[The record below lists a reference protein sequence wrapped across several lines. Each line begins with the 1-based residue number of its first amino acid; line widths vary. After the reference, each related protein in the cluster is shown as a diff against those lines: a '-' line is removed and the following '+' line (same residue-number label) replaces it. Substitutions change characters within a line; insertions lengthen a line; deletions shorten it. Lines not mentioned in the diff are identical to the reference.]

1 MIDARR
7 LRVLREVAEQGT
19 LAAAADA
26 LHLTPSAVSQQLAA
40 LEREVGQPVI
50 ERNGRGVRLTGA
62 AEVLVGHANVVLAQL
77 EAAAADVAAY
87 SEGVV
92 GTVRI
97 AGFATALAELV
108 APAAAALRASHPAAR
123 ADDRRA
129 GGARLLRRARARRR
143 RHRDLD
149 GVAAQAP
156 PQRRPALP
164 PRARCAR
171 DALDAVLP
179 ADHPLAARAE
189 IDLAELAAEPFV
201 GPPDG
206 TSCHDVTVSGCA
218 AAGFTPAFEHWSL
231 DFYTTMAL
239 VAAGLGVALV
249 PRLAQAAV
257 PAGAVVRPL
266 RAPAP
271 ARHVFAATRAGAER
285 RPTVAAVLAALL
297 PARPPTPNRAA
308 RWVRVTGMPAIRVSA
323 SSSPSTPTG
332 RDAAGLVRG
341 RGARRRLPVQLGPLL
356 PASRR
361 PRRQALRGPDRAR
374 RDGGGDRARRAR
386 LAGDLQQLPQPRL
399 PRRRDTARS
408 TTSPAGARSSASARA
423 GSAARLRRVRLR
435 VRHGRQRDRPRWSRR
450 CRGSSARL
458 AGSTRRRCATASRS

>member
-40 LEREVGQPVI
+40 LEREVGQPVL

-62 AEVLVGHANVVLAQL
+62 AEVLVGHANLVLAQL

-97 AGFATALAELV
+97 AGFATALAELA
-108 APAAAALRASHPAAR
+108 APAVAALRTSHPRLALTITEQEAPDCFRALARGDADIAISMASRQAPR
-123 ADDRRA
+123 ADDPRFHRRF
-129 GGARLLRRARARRR
+129 LRA
-143 RHRDLD
+143 
-149 GVAAQAP
+149 
-156 PQRRPALP
+156 
-164 PRARCAR
+164 
-171 DALDAVLP
+171 DALDAVVAGRP
-179 ADHPLAARAE
+179 SARRAAPRSRWPSSPS
-189 IDLAELAAEPFV
+189 EPFV

-206 TSCHDVTVSGCA
+206 TSCHDVTLTGCA

-231 DFYTTMAL
+231 DFHTTMTL

-249 PRLAQAAV
+249 PRLAQAVV

-285 RPTVAAVLAALL
+285 RPTVAAVLGAL
-297 PARPPTPNRAA
+297 
-308 RWVRVTGMPAIRVSA
+308 
-323 SSSPSTPTG
+323 
-332 RDAAGLVRG
+332 
-341 RGARRRLPVQLGPLL
+341 
-356 PASRR
+356 
-361 PRRQALRGPDRAR
+361 
-374 RDGGGDRARRAR
+374 
-386 LAGDLQQLPQPRL
+386 
-399 PRRRDTARS
+399 
-408 TTSPAGARSSASARA
+408 
-423 GSAARLRRVRLR
+423 
-435 VRHGRQRDRPRWSRR
+435 
-450 CRGSSARL
+450 
-458 AGSTRRRCATASRS
+458 

>member
-108 APAAAALRASHPAAR
+108 APAAAALRASHPRLALTVTESEAPDCFRALAR
-123 ADDRRA
+123 GDADIA
-129 GGARLLRRARARRR
+129 ISMSSRLAPPRDDPRFHR
-143 RHRDLD
+143 RDL
-149 GVAAQAP
+149 QA
-156 PQRRPALP
+156 
-164 PRARCAR
+164 

-179 ADHPLAARAE
+179 GDHRLAARPV
-189 IDLAELAAEPFV
+189 IDLAELAGEPFV

-206 TSCHDVTVSGCA
+206 TSCHDVTLNGCA
-218 AAGFTPAFEHWSL
+218 AAGFTPAFRHWSL
-231 DFYTTMAL
+231 DFYTTMSL

-257 PAGAVVRPL
+257 PDGAVVRPL
-266 RAPAP
+266 RPPAP
-271 ARHVFAATRAGAER
+271 ARHVFAATRAGSER
-285 RPTVAAVLAALL
+285 RPTVAAVLAAL
-297 PARPPTPNRAA
+297 A
-308 RWVRVTGMPAIRVSA
+308 
-323 SSSPSTPTG
+323 
-332 RDAAGLVRG
+332 
-341 RGARRRLPVQLGPLL
+341 
-356 PASRR
+356 
-361 PRRQALRGPDRAR
+361 
-374 RDGGGDRARRAR
+374 
-386 LAGDLQQLPQPRL
+386 
-399 PRRRDTARS
+399 
-408 TTSPAGARSSASARA
+408 
-423 GSAARLRRVRLR
+423 
-435 VRHGRQRDRPRWSRR
+435 
-450 CRGSSARL
+450 
-458 AGSTRRRCATASRS
+458 

>member
-7 LRVLREVAEQGT
+7 LRVLREVSEHGT
-19 LAAAADA
+19 LAAAADV

-62 AEVLVGHANVVLAQL
+62 AEVLVAHANVVLAQL

-97 AGFATALAELV
+97 AGFATALAELA
-108 APAAAALRASHPAAR
+108 APAASALRASHPRLVLTIAELEAPDCFRALAR
-123 ADDRRA
+123 GDADIA
-129 GGARLLRRARARRR
+129 ISMVSRL
-143 RHRDLD
+143 
-149 GVAAQAP
+149 AP
-156 PQRRPALP
+156 PSDDLRFHRRELQA
-164 PRARCAR
+164 
-171 DALDAVLP
+171 DVLDAVLP
-179 ADHPLAARAE
+179 ADHPLAARAD
-189 IDLAELAAEPFV
+189 IALMELAAEPFV

-231 DFYTTMAL
+231 DFYTTMSL

-257 PAGAVVRPL
+257 PSGAVVRPL

-285 RPTVAAVLAALL
+285 RPTVAAVLEAL
-297 PARPPTPNRAA
+297 AA
-308 RWVRVTGMPAIRVSA
+308 RYT
-323 SSSPSTPTG
+323 
-332 RDAAGLVRG
+332 
-341 RGARRRLPVQLGPLL
+341 
-356 PASRR
+356 
-361 PRRQALRGPDRAR
+361 
-374 RDGGGDRARRAR
+374 
-386 LAGDLQQLPQPRL
+386 
-399 PRRRDTARS
+399 
-408 TTSPAGARSSASARA
+408 SSAA
-423 GSAARLRRVRLR
+423 
-435 VRHGRQRDRPRWSRR
+435 
-450 CRGSSARL
+450 
-458 AGSTRRRCATASRS
+458 

>member
-40 LEREVGQPVI
+40 LEREVGQPVV

-108 APAAAALRASHPAAR
+108 APAAATLRAEPPAAR
-123 ADDRRA
+123 ADDRRD
-129 GGARLLRRARARRR
+129 GGAGLLPGARARRR

-149 GVAAQAP
+149 GIAARAAE
-156 PQRRPALP
+156 RRPAVP
-164 PRARCAR
+164 P
-171 DALDAVLP
+171 P
-179 ADHPLAARAE
+179 ANCRPTRSTPCCRPTIRSPRRAE
-189 IDLAELAAEPFV
+189 IALAELASEPFV
-201 GPPDG
+201 GPPEG
-206 TSCHDVTVSGCA
+206 TSCHDVTLSGCA

-231 DFYTTMAL
+231 DFYTTMTL

-257 PAGAVVRPL
+257 PDGAVVRPL
-266 RAPAP
+266 RAARAGPARVRRDPRRFGAP
-271 ARHVFAATRAGAER
+271 ADR
-285 RPTVAAVLAALL
+285 R
-297 PARPPTPNRAA
+297 
-308 RWVRVTGMPAIRVSA
+308 G
-323 SSSPSTPTG
+323 
-332 RDAAGLVRG
+332 
-341 RGARRRLPVQLGPLL
+341 
-356 PASRR
+356 
-361 PRRQALRGPDRAR
+361 
-374 RDGGGDRARRAR
+374 RARRA
-386 LAGDLQQLPQPRL
+386 LARASGRAPGSRQHLSREFAEVLVGQPREL
-399 PRRRDTARS
+399 LRPRRGVGASGERCLDRDVERHHAVPR
-408 TTSPAGARSSASARA
+408 PRV
-423 GSAARLRRVRLR
+423 LRRREVYG
-435 VRHGRQRDRPRWSRR
+435 VNRQSTVCD
-450 CRGSSARL
+450 GS
-458 AGSTRRRCATASRS
+458 

>member
-62 AEVLVGHANVVLAQL
+62 AEVLVDHANVVLAQL

-97 AGFATALAELV
+97 AGFATALAEIV
-108 APAAAALRASHPAAR
+108 APAAAALRASHPRLVLTIAEQEAPDCFR
-123 ADDRRA
+123 ALAGGDTDIAISMASRLAPPRDDPRFHRRA
-129 GGARLLRRARARRR
+129 LRA
-143 RHRDLD
+143 
-149 GVAAQAP
+149 
-156 PQRRPALP
+156 
-164 PRARCAR
+164 
-171 DALDAVLP
+171 DALDAVVP
-179 ADHPLAARAE
+179 ADHQLVARAE
-189 IDLAELAAEPFV
+189 IELAELAGEPFV

-218 AAGFTPAFEHWSL
+218 AAGFTPAFQHRSL

-257 PAGAVVRPL
+257 PPGAVVRPL
-266 RAPAP
+266 AAPAP

-285 RPTVAAVLAALL
+285 RPTVAAVIDAL
-297 PARPPTPNRAA
+297 
-308 RWVRVTGMPAIRVSA
+308 
-323 SSSPSTPTG
+323 
-332 RDAAGLVRG
+332 
-341 RGARRRLPVQLGPLL
+341 
-356 PASRR
+356 ASR
-361 PRRQALRGPDRAR
+361 G
-374 RDGGGDRARRAR
+374 
-386 LAGDLQQLPQPRL
+386 
-399 PRRRDTARS
+399 
-408 TTSPAGARSSASARA
+408 
-423 GSAARLRRVRLR
+423 
-435 VRHGRQRDRPRWSRR
+435 
-450 CRGSSARL
+450 
-458 AGSTRRRCATASRS
+458 